1 MNFFVWLNVCNCMDT
16 QRKRFI
22 VRWFCLRLLAL
33 ALLCCANFVLFSQ
46 SAMAQE
52 GNVQTNLPSNLP
64 TRLPRPG
71 RGHGRYMREDT
82 QRMEE
87 ASSPLSLPTSL
98 HTRTPT
104 TLPSD
109 GRPFALGVEHKQ
121 LVPDSLTGSSVVDS
135 GAPLKAQQGLFDKP
149 VTSMFALQDS
159 RNLLNNPVLNA
170 NLQKRSAEMPVLS
183 VQLLSNFDLELIVDS
198 SLSMRRRDCPNFLSR
213 WEWCGMQ
220 TKELSRDLAPFV
232 VKGLTL
238 TEFASDYQVYPN
250 SKPERINQLFEN
262 PDFMWG
268 TKLAEPLQDRL
279 SNFFARRRPGSKPM
293 LIAVITDGVP
303 APRYEPMLVIQT
315 LINATKKMRDAS
327 EVTVVFFQI
336 GGSGEKGRRFLSEL
350 DYNLVKYGAR
360 FDIVRTV
367 SFEHLQKVGLS
378 QALVQTVQDFAV
390 QSKSRER
397 ASKNDD

>member
-1 MNFFVWLNVCNCMDT
+1 
-16 QRKRFI
+16 
-22 VRWFCLRLLAL
+22 
-33 ALLCCANFVLFSQ
+33 
-46 SAMAQE
+46 MAQE
-52 GNVQTNLPSNLP
+52 GNRQTNLPSNLP

-71 RGHGRYMREDT
+71 RGHGRYTREDT
-82 QRMEE
+82 LRIEE
-87 ASSPLSLPTSL
+87 ASSPLSRPLGGGTSL
-98 HTRTPT
+98 PEDMQTSTPSK
-104 TLPSD
+104 LPAD

-121 LVPDSLTGSSVVDS
+121 VVPGNLNGSSAVDS
-135 GAPLKAQQGLFDKP
+135 TVPLIAQPGLFDKP
-149 VTSMFALQDS
+149 VTSMFTLQDS

-220 TKELSRDLAPFV
+220 TKELSRALAPFV

-250 SKPERINQLFEN
+250 SRPERINQLFEN

-303 APRYEPMLVIQT
+303 TPRYEPMLVIQT

-336 GGSGEKGRRFLSEL
+336 GGSDEKGRRFLSEL

-390 QSKSRER
+390 QSKNR
-397 ASKNDD
+397 AGAGKNDE

>member
-1 MNFFVWLNVCNCMDT
+1 MNFFVWQNVSNCMDT

-33 ALLCCANFVLFSQ
+33 ALLCCTNFVVFSQ
-46 SAMAQE
+46 SATAQE
-52 GNVQTNLPSNLP
+52 GNLQTNLSSDPP

-71 RGHGRYMREDT
+71 RGHGRYMREDNL
-82 QRMEE
+82 RMEE
-87 ASSPLSLPTSL
+87 ASTPLSRPTGLPF
-98 HTRTPT
+98 
-104 TLPSD
+104 D
-109 GRPFALGVEHKQ
+109 GRPFTLGVEHKQ
-121 LVPDSLTGSSVVDS
+121 VVPVNLNGSSVVDS
-135 GAPLKAQQGLFDKP
+135 AAPLKAQQGLFDKP

-170 NLQKRSAEMPVLS
+170 NLQNRSAEMPVLS
-183 VQLLSNFDLELIVDS
+183 VQLLSNFDVELIVDS

-250 SKPERINQLFEN
+250 SKPERISQLFEN

-279 SNFFARRRPGSKPM
+279 SNFFARRRSGSKPM

-303 APRYEPMLVIQT
+303 TPRYEPMLVIQT
-315 LINATKKMRDAS
+315 LINATKKMHDAS

-336 GGSGEKGRRFLSEL
+336 GGSDEKGRRFLSEL

-390 QSKSRER
+390 QSKNRKNR
-397 ASKNDD
+397 DGNGKNDE

>member
-1 MNFFVWLNVCNCMDT
+1 MDR

-22 VRWFCLRLLAL
+22 LRWFRIRLLAL
-33 ALLCCANFVLFSQ
+33 ALLCCANFVLFAPC
-46 SAMAQE
+46 AMAQE
-52 GNVQTNLPSNLP
+52 GNLPTNLPSNLRSNLSSDLP

-71 RGHGRYMREDT
+71 RGRDRYARVDALHS
-82 QRMEE
+82 EE

-98 HTRTPT
+98 PV
-104 TLPSD
+104 D

-121 LVPDSLTGSSVVDS
+121 LVPDSLNGSSVVDS
-135 GAPLKAQQGLFDKP
+135 VAPLKAQQGLFDKP

-170 NLQKRSAEMPVLS
+170 NLQNRSAEMPVLS

-220 TKELSRDLAPFV
+220 TKELSRALAPFV
-232 VKGLTL
+232 DKGLTL

-250 SKPERINQLFEN
+250 SRPERINQLFEN

-279 SNFFARRRPGSKPM
+279 SNFFARRRSGSKPM

-336 GGSGEKGRRFLSEL
+336 GGSDEKGRRFLSEL

-378 QALVQTVQDFAV
+378 QALVQTVRDFAV
-390 QSKSRER
+390 QSKSRKS